1 MTRTL
6 AALILTAAPVF
17 AEPSAHWGA
26 SSATLSRCHEAD
38 ACVTVINRLSASPDI
53 AAATLD
59 LDGLS
64 VEVIAVMGAGA
75 EPDRITI
82 TPPRGWLVM
91 PPWAD
96 VAEDGAVVFTLF
108 APMVG

>member
-6 AALILTAAPVF
+6 AALVLTASPAL
-17 AEPSAHWGA
+17 AEPVAFWGA
-26 SSATLSRCHEAD
+26 SSARLEPCHAAD
-38 ACVTVINRLSASPDI
+38 ACVTVINRLSASPDLVAVI
-53 AAATLD
+53 LD
-59 LDGLS
+59 RDGLA

-75 EPDRITI
+75 EPDRVTI
-82 TPPRGWLVM
+82 TPPVGWLVM

-96 VAEDGAVVFTLF
+96 VAEDAAVVFQLF